1 MKKGWIIALSITGI
15 LLFGILIVIMSGI
28 GSYNKL
34 VTLNESVNKQ
44 WAHLQADYQR
54 RADLIPN
61 LVSTVKGYAKFEQTV
76 LTDVTEARSKVG
88 SLQVT
93 KEVLNDPAAFQRFQQ
108 AQGQLGGALSRLL
121 ATVENYPNLKASEN
135 FQQLQ
140 AQLEGTENRIKYSR
154 NNYNDAV
161 NVYNNQIKQFPTVI
175 IANIIGFKEK
185 PYFQAA
191 AGAENAPKVDF

>member
-15 LLFGILIVIMSGI
+15 LLFGFLIIIMTGI
-28 GSYNKL
+28 GSYNKF
-34 VTLNESVNKQ
+34 VTLNEDVNTKWGQ
-44 WAHLQADYQR
+44 VQNSYQR

-93 KEVLNDPAAFQRFQQ
+93 KEVLDDPAAFQRFQQ

-121 ATVENYPNLKASEN
+121 ATVENYPNLKASEG
-135 FQQLQ
+135 FLQLQ
-140 AQLEGTENRIKYSR
+140 AQLEGTENRIKVSR
-154 NNYNDAV
+154 DNFNESV
-161 NVYNNQIKQFPTVI
+161 KVYNTTIKRFPAVV
-175 IANIIGFKEK
+175 IANITGFREK
-185 PYFQAA
+185 QYFQAA
-191 AGAENAPKVDF
+191 PGAENAPQS